1 MKKTILTLAVSALLS
16 QLVIAQESKS
26 TPAIR
31 EEKTPSFNLG
41 FGAILA
47 RNSQTFG
54 RIEGFN
60 LKANKILSEK
70 RMLGISTD
78 IGRIFYPEYRYLG
91 TSLRSVYTNF
101 FATATYYFLGD
112 ATKSKV
118 GMYGKFGLGTVW
130 YKETNTYTRPPDNY
144 YPDTHLYTLKIST
157 LNFSAQLCIG
167 SDVRLGKGGRLFA
180 EIVSMPSLFE
190 SRSAEGASYPSEV
203 GYPYAWKEYSNISN
217 NNFSQQFG
225 LRFGFLINF

>member
-1 MKKTILTLAVSALLS
+1 MKKKILTLAVSALLS
-16 QLVIAQESKS
+16 QLAIAQESKTIS
-26 TPAIR
+26 AIR
-31 EEKTPSFNLG
+31 EEKTPSLNVG

-60 LKANKILSEK
+60 LTANKILSEK

-78 IGRIFYPEYRYLG
+78 IGRIFYPEYSG
-91 TSLRSVYTNF
+91 NLRGVYTNF
-101 FATATYYFLGD
+101 FATTTYYFLGD
-112 ATKSKV
+112 ATKSKA

-130 YKETNTYTRPPDNY
+130 YKEQRTYTIPPDNY
-144 YPDTHLYTLKIST
+144 YPDTHIHTLKIST

-225 LRFGFLINF
+225 LRFGFRINF